1 MCVRPGC
8 LGEPGQ
14 AASGVPRRARRAAG
28 ALRGR
33 TQARLLP
40 PQLCRGTEGGRAI
53 AVLIFFRTIRIS
65 VGNFCRRR
73 RGAGEAC
80 GVVGRTPSPPSGR
93 ASRSASL
100 TWGTQHP
107 TPGRCRG
114 PAGAALLAL
123 GGGVTPYPPAPGRG
137 FCNAVGVVMHG
148 AHRSPGPLQWQHR
161 AGPLLAGSEGPRRAG
176 LPRSAPLRPALE
188 GSRVPACLPDPARLP
203 GAREAARTLEPLT
216 LPPSLL
222 LAPRSAAWK
231 CRCSARS
238 VERGTEKPR
247 GRAACGLSGSVGASA
262 SWVRPRA
269 LGLPERDRGGGV
281 E

>member
-1 MCVRPGC
+1 M
-8 LGEPGQ
+8 
-14 AASGVPRRARRAAG
+14 
-28 ALRGR
+28 
-33 TQARLLP
+33 
-40 PQLCRGTEGGRAI
+40 
-53 AVLIFFRTIRIS
+53 
-65 VGNFCRRR
+65 
-73 RGAGEAC
+73 
-80 GVVGRTPSPPSGR
+80 VGRTPSPPSGR
-93 ASRSASL
+93 ASRSAPL
-100 TWGTQHP
+100 TWGTQHL
-107 TPGRCRG
+107 GG
-114 PAGAALLAL
+114 AGARPALRYSPW
-123 GGGVTPYPPAPGRG
+123 GGVTPYPPAPGRG

-188 GSRVPACLPDPARLP
+188 GSRVPACLPDPARLS
-203 GAREAARTLEPLT
+203 GAREAARTLEPFT

-238 VERGTEKPR
+238 VERGTEEPR